1 MLKSI
6 ENLPNR
12 NRNPFSNVLD
22 NYAVHIIP
30 ETRKAL
36 WSRGYVL
43 VLMGGGIT
51 SFIQQNDTHI
61 HRSLKNNY
69 RSSECALMIEKLQ
82 PNKNKVPSP
91 TQDEM
96 MSMLANTW
104 SFLTVDSTA
113 AFKCL
118 FITNAFD
125 GSKDH
130 LVSEKLFRLIGTN
143 MLFFWAEL
151 LTQRYPK
158 SLDGVVRKL
167 IPPKGIKRKEFTRTE
182 VFTDFTDPEEVDVV
196 SGGEESEM
204 SDTDATLHENVN
216 ETDTVNQIPFCT
228 VVLQGAISLQNIA
241 DDPDINKNAKLLDD
255 LSIIIG
261 DADVS
266 TVFMPHMQN
275 FDEALADA
283 CKSIRKRIGNTQ

>member
-82 PNKNKVPSP
+82 PNKSKVPSP

-104 SFLTVDSTA
+104 SFLTADSTA

-151 LTQRYPK
+151 LTQQYPK
-158 SLDGVVRKL
+158 SLDGIVRKL
-167 IPPKGIKRKEFTRTE
+167 IPPKGTKRKEFTRTDA
-182 VFTDFTDPEEVDVV
+182 FTDFTNPEEVDVV
-196 SGGEESEM
+196 SEGEESEM
-204 SDTDATLHENVN
+204 SDMDATLYENVH
-216 ETDTVNQIPFCT
+216 ETDTVNQTLFCT

-241 DDPDINKNAKLLDD
+241 DDLDINKNAKLLDN

-266 TVFMPHMQN
+266 AVFMPHMQN
-275 FDEALADA
+275 FDEDLADA
-283 CKSIRKRIGNTQ
+283 CKSIRKRIENTQ